1 MFLFLTNANSKL
13 GFGHLRRCEYLKKEL
28 DRKKIKS
35 YILNDS
41 KRINLENI
49 KRFIQKKKI
58 KIILIDDYRYKK
70 NHRKFFKNLECH
82 IIQLNYFYD
91 NDEYIDIC
99 INHLKKQTNKMI
111 VLNSLKNIIIR
122 PFQTL
127 KSKKKNRVLI
137 YFSNSN
143 DLNFLK
149 KIINIIAFYKKNY
162 EINVVNNNKIKKVLL
177 KKNQILFKKV
187 KFINNQKNINSLL
200 ASSKILISG
209 GGLLCLEA
217 ARYKVKNF
225 VIFKNKFQ
233 KINSIYLK
241 KNKIISATQDRKNFS
256 YPKFIKNFLSLE
268 DKKIN
273 FKKIDKKSTFNTAK
287 YLINYFKK
295 LI

>member
-1 MFLFLTNANSKL
+1 MDLVSVIIP
-13 GFGHLRRCEYLKKEL
+13 Y
-28 DRKKIKS
+28 
-35 YILNDS
+35 Y
-41 KRINLENI
+41 
-49 KRFIQKKKI
+49 KKK
-58 KIILIDDYRYKK
+58 K
-70 NHRKFFKNLECH
+70 
-82 IIQLNYFYD
+82 
-91 NDEYIDIC
+91 YIELA
-99 INHLKKQTNKMI
+99 INSVLKQTY
-111 VLNSLKNIIIR
+111 KNFELIIIYDDEN
-122 PFQTL
+122 
-127 KSKKKNRVLI
+127 KE
-137 YFSNSN
+137 

-162 EINVVNNNKIKKVLL
+162 EIIVINNNKIKKVLL

-187 KFINNQKNINSLL
+187 KFINKQKNINSML

-217 ARYKVKNF
+217 ARYNVKNF
-225 VIFKNKFQ
+225 VIFKNKLQ

-241 KNKIISATQDRKNFS
+241 KNKIISATQDRKNIS
-256 YPKFIKNFLSLE
+256 YPKFIKNFLSLD

>member
-1 MFLFLTNANSKL
+1 
-13 GFGHLRRCEYLKKEL
+13 
-28 DRKKIKS
+28 
-35 YILNDS
+35 
-41 KRINLENI
+41 
-49 KRFIQKKKI
+49 
-58 KIILIDDYRYKK
+58 
-70 NHRKFFKNLECH
+70 
-82 IIQLNYFYD
+82 
-91 NDEYIDIC
+91 
-99 INHLKKQTNKMI
+99 MI
-111 VLNSLKNIIIR
+111 VLNSLKNVIIR

-137 YFSNSN
+137 YFSNSD

-162 EINVVNNNKIKKVLL
+162 EIIVINNNKIKKVLL

-187 KFINNQKNINSLL
+187 KFINKQKNINSML

-217 ARYKVKNF
+217 ARYNVKNF
-225 VIFKNKFQ
+225 VIFKNKLQ

-241 KNKIISATQDRKNFS
+241 KNKIISATQDRKNIS
-256 YPKFIKNFLSLE
+256 YPKFIKNFLSLD